1 MNKTFK
7 RLLCAAVAAAMST
20 AAAVPV
26 FAGTGASAA
35 GADGGVIG
43 RIYRDF
49 ESFDAGTVFSGDPE
63 RGVISIEGASDL
75 TYEIA
80 DDNGNKVMKITRAAD
95 GSHNAGI
102 KLLPVEGTL
111 DDADYWVVK
120 YDLKNGDTYPFYT
133 YENGAGTFGN
143 EYPYINQQQQ
153 FRNDGESI
161 EFPKGSKI
169 TFTPREWHEFM
180 FIGNKATGNVRLVLD
195 GKDCGETACERI
207 SSAGN
212 FFGVQIYDN
221 NSGRPYAHVMYVDDM
236 EIYGIKSESHKATAT
251 LTADNE
257 NSKVYVE
264 FDYPV
269 TGFDASKV
277 QTSGGTVTGVSA
289 LADGRYEI
297 ALEGLAMGRTYT
309 VSVAGVTDVFGATV
323 DSASTE
329 IAGTESTLADGIFG
343 KVSADFEKFTVGQV
357 FAGDPE
363 RGVISIETAADLKYE
378 IAADNGGKVM
388 KITRTAG
395 GSSRA
400 GIKLL
405 RGSESLDDADYW
417 VVKYDFKNG
426 DSAGN
431 EFGYLQHQLQFRN
444 NGESVS
450 WPDDSNKKPYTAYQW
465 HEYMFIGNKATGKIR
480 LVLDGK
486 DYGEQNCERISSAS
500 DFFGVQIYDMYSSNA
515 NACTMYVDN
524 MEIYGVKSADRQ
536 AAVVL
541 SADENE
547 GKIYAEF
554 SALAADFDASKVTID
569 GGAKITG
576 VAYDETSG
584 KWVISYDEYKAG
596 AEYNVAVASVTDIF
610 GAKTE
615 ASAIKFKAP
624 KVKMPKTYLTTQ
636 TFLGYDDFEGY
647 NGTGAFETKAQTPV
661 SITRKSD
668 NTSIKDIWSNS
679 TGSADTVECSLADD
693 GTGNHAYKISAT
705 AGAVKDQ
712 MSGIFQPVYFGEPYY
727 ADWTEQCK
735 GKYFVYELKFRGGSA
750 TEDAIGA
757 QIFETLDGALT
768 LDYGNGTADVN
779 INGKTTSYENAFKVK
794 EWNTLQYVVDCS
806 RETAKTYL
814 LINGKLLAASVITD
828 SAKVSLRSNNPRM
841 GSCYLSGKAGAS
853 VYFDDVAIYAIDP
866 LTISQVTAAEDS
878 VTVTVKNSYEN
889 GVDDAIAADVYV
901 AVYAADGSL
910 AGAAKAT
917 DSVAYGINDYT
928 ANISAVSGG
937 SVKAFI
943 WNSQLE
949 PLCAAK

>member
-7 RLLCAAVAAAMST
+7 RLLCAAVAAAMSAT
-20 AAAVPV
+20 AAVPV

-49 ESFDAGTVFSGDPE
+49 ESFYAGTVFSADPE
-63 RGVISIEGASDL
+63 QGVISIQKVADV
-75 TYEIA
+75 TYSIV
-80 DDNGNKVMKITRAAD
+80 DDSGNKVMKINRTAG
-95 GSHNAGI
+95 GSGKPGI
-102 KLLPVEGTL
+102 KLLPVSGTL

-120 YDLKNGDTYPFYT
+120 YDMKNGD
-133 YENGAGTFGN
+133 NAQN
-143 EYPYINQQQQ
+143 EY
-153 FRNDGESI
+153 
-161 EFPKGSKI
+161 
-169 TFTPREWHEFM
+169 
-180 FIGNKATGNVRLVLD
+180 
-195 GKDCGETACERI
+195 
-207 SSAGN
+207 
-212 FFGVQIYDN
+212 
-221 NSGRPYAHVMYVDDM
+221 
-236 EIYGIKSESHKATAT
+236 
-251 LTADNE
+251 
-257 NSKVYVE
+257 
-264 FDYPV
+264 
-269 TGFDASKV
+269 
-277 QTSGGTVTGVSA
+277 
-289 LADGRYEI
+289 
-297 ALEGLAMGRTYT
+297 
-309 VSVAGVTDVFGATV
+309 
-323 DSASTE
+323 
-329 IAGTESTLADGIFG
+329 
-343 KVSADFEKFTVGQV
+343 
-357 FAGDPE
+357 
-363 RGVISIETAADLKYE
+363 
-378 IAADNGGKVM
+378 
-388 KITRTAG
+388 
-395 GSSRA
+395 
-400 GIKLL
+400 
-405 RGSESLDDADYW
+405 
-417 VVKYDFKNG
+417 
-426 DSAGN
+426 
-431 EFGYLQHQLQFRN
+431 GYLQHQGQFRN

-450 WPDDSNKKPYTAYQW
+450 WPDDNNKKPYTAYQW

-486 DYGEQNCERISSAS
+486 DYGEQTSTRIAS
-500 DFFGVQIYDMYSSNA
+500 VDNFYGVQIADVYSSNA
-515 NACTMYVDN
+515 NACTMYVDD
-524 MEIYGVKSADRQ
+524 MEIYGIKSGAHKATATLTADN
-536 AAVVL
+536 
-541 SADENE
+541 ENS
-547 GKIYAEF
+547 KVYVEF
-554 SALAADFDASKVTID
+554 DYPVTDFDASKVTVD
-569 GGAKITG
+569 GGSVAGVTEENGKYAVSLEGLAKGKTYTVKVAGVTDVFGAEVDAATVEIVGTNDTVADGVIGRVSADFEKFSVGQVFADGDPEPGVISTERASDLTYEIVKDNDSKVMKITLAADGKNNFGIKLLPVARTLDDADYWVVKYDLKNGDTYPFAVYEGSNVGNEFPYINQQLQFRNDGESITFAGTRTTFTPYTWHEFMFIGNPKTGNVRLVLDGKDMGETKCDRIGSAGDFFGIQLYDNNNSRPYKHVMYVDNMEIYG
-576 VAYDETSG
+576 VNTAARQATAELSADENENKVYAKFSALTADLDASKVTINNGASISGVEYDVENG
-584 KWVISYDEYKAG
+584 RWVISYENYTPG
-596 AEYNVAVASVTDIF
+596 TLYTVSVGSVTDIM

-615 ASAIKFKAP
+615 PVAIELTAP
-624 KVKMPKTYLTTQ
+624 RIKMPKTYLTTQ

-705 AGAVKDQ
+705 ADAVKNQ

-768 LDYGNGTADVN
+768 LDYGKGTADVN
-779 INGKTTSYENAFKVK
+779 INGKTTSYKNAFKVK

-806 RETAKTYL
+806 RKTAKTYL
-814 LINGKLLAASVITD
+814 LINGKLLAASVLTD
-828 SAKVSLRSNNPRM
+828 SANVSLRSNNPRM
-841 GSCYLSGKAGAS
+841 GSCYLSGVAGAA

-866 LTISQVTAAEDS
+866 LAISQVTATDSS

-889 GVDDAIAADVYV
+889 GIDDAIAADVYV

-949 PLCAAK
+949 PLCAEK

>member
-7 RLLCAAVAAAMST
+7 RLLCAAVAAAMS
-20 AAAVPV
+20 AAAAMPV

-49 ESFDAGTVFSGDPE
+49 ESFDAGTVFSADPE
-63 RGVISIEGASDL
+63 QGVISIEGASDL
-75 TYEIA
+75 TYGIVA
-80 DDNGNKVMKITRAAD
+80 DNGGNVMKITRIAG
-95 GSHNAGI
+95 GSSKAGI
-102 KLLPVEGTL
+102 KLLPVSGTL

-120 YDLKNGDTYPFYT
+120 YDLKNGD
-133 YENGAGTFGN
+133 NAQN
-143 EYPYINQQQQ
+143 EYGYLWHQLQ
-153 FRNDGESI
+153 FRNNGASI
-161 EFPKGSKI
+161 EWPNSDNKVNYEAYK
-169 TFTPREWHEFM
+169 WHEYM
-180 FIGNKATGNVRLVLD
+180 FIGNKATGKIRLVLD
-195 GKDCGETACERI
+195 GKDYGEQTCNRI
-207 SSAGN
+207 ASVDN
-212 FFGVQIYDN
+212 FYGVQIYDMYSSN
-221 NSGRPYAHVMYVDDM
+221 ANACTMYVDDM
-236 EIYGIKSESHKATAT
+236 EIYGIKSGAHKATAT

-297 ALEGLAMGRTYT
+297 ALEGLTMGKTYT
-309 VSVAGVTDVFGATV
+309 VSVAGVTDVFGTTV

-388 KITRTAG
+388 KITRTKG

-405 RGSESLDDADYW
+405 QGSEKLDDADYW

-426 DSAGN
+426 DSAEN
-431 EFGYLQHQLQFRN
+431 EFGYLMQQLQFRN
-444 NGESVS
+444 NGDSVE
-450 WPDDSNKKPYTAYQW
+450 WPNSSNKVFFTPYQW
-465 HEYMFIGNKATGKIR
+465 HEYMFIGNKATGKVR

-486 DYGEQNCERISSAS
+486 DMGETACDRIRDA
-500 DFFGVQIYDMYSSNA
+500 DNFFGVQIYDMYSSNA
-515 NACTMYVDN
+515 NVCTMYVDN

-547 GKIYAEF
+547 SKIYAEF

-569 GGAKITG
+569 GGAKISG
-576 VAYDETSG
+576 VTYDDASG
-584 KWVISYDEYKAG
+584 KWVISYDEYKTG
-596 AEYNVAVASVTDIF
+596 AEYNVTVASVTDIF

-615 ASAIKFKAP
+615 AAAINFKAP
-624 KVKMPKTYLTTQ
+624 RIKMPKTYLTTQ

-647 NGTGAFETKAQTPV
+647 SGTGAFETKAQTPV

-705 AGAVKDQ
+705 AGAEKNQ
-712 MSGIFQPVYFGEPYY
+712 LSGILQPSY
-727 ADWTEQCK
+727 DTNWTEQCK
-735 GKYFVYELKFRGGSA
+735 GKYFVYELKFRGGSD
-750 TEDAIGA
+750 TEEPLGS
-757 QIFETLDGALT
+757 QYFEILDGALL
-768 LDYGNGTADVN
+768 LDYVKGTATVTA
-779 INGKTTSYENAFKVK
+779 NGKTTSYENAFKVK

-814 LINGKLLAASVITD
+814 LINGKLFGAFTVSSVD
-828 SAKVSLRSNNPRM
+828 LRNGNPRM
-841 GSCYLSGKAGAS
+841 GSCYLSGVAGAA

-866 LTISQVTAAEDS
+866 LAISQVTAADSS

-889 GVDDAIAADVYV
+889 GIDDAIAADVYV

-917 DSVAYGINDYT
+917 DSIAYGINDYT

>member
-7 RLLCAAVAAAMST
+7 RLLCAAVAAAMSA

-43 RIYRDF
+43 RIYRNF

-63 RGVISIEGASDL
+63 QGVISIQKVADV
-75 TYEIA
+75 TYSIV
-80 DDNGNKVMKITRAAD
+80 DDSGNKVMKINRTAG
-95 GSHNAGI
+95 GSGKPGI
-102 KLLPVEGTL
+102 KLLPVSGTL

-120 YDLKNGDTYPFYT
+120 YDMKNGD
-133 YENGAGTFGN
+133 NAQN
-143 EYPYINQQQQ
+143 EY
-153 FRNDGESI
+153 
-161 EFPKGSKI
+161 
-169 TFTPREWHEFM
+169 
-180 FIGNKATGNVRLVLD
+180 
-195 GKDCGETACERI
+195 
-207 SSAGN
+207 
-212 FFGVQIYDN
+212 
-221 NSGRPYAHVMYVDDM
+221 
-236 EIYGIKSESHKATAT
+236 
-251 LTADNE
+251 
-257 NSKVYVE
+257 
-264 FDYPV
+264 
-269 TGFDASKV
+269 
-277 QTSGGTVTGVSA
+277 
-289 LADGRYEI
+289 
-297 ALEGLAMGRTYT
+297 
-309 VSVAGVTDVFGATV
+309 
-323 DSASTE
+323 
-329 IAGTESTLADGIFG
+329 
-343 KVSADFEKFTVGQV
+343 
-357 FAGDPE
+357 
-363 RGVISIETAADLKYE
+363 
-378 IAADNGGKVM
+378 
-388 KITRTAG
+388 
-395 GSSRA
+395 
-400 GIKLL
+400 
-405 RGSESLDDADYW
+405 
-417 VVKYDFKNG
+417 
-426 DSAGN
+426 
-431 EFGYLQHQLQFRN
+431 GYLQHQGQFRN
-444 NGESVS
+444 NGDSVS
-450 WPDDSNKKPYTAYQW
+450 WPDDNNKKPYTAYQW

-486 DYGEQNCERISSAS
+486 DYGEQTSTRIASVDNFYGVQIADVYSSNANACTMYVDDMEIYGINSESHKATATLTADSANSKVYAEFDYPVTGFDASNVQTSGGTVTGVSALADGRYEIALDGLAKGKTYPVSVAGVTDVFGATVDSASTEIAGTESALADGIFGKVSSDFEKFTVGQVFAGDPERNVISIETAADLKYEIAADNGGKVMKITKAKDIGHSQLPGIKLLPVAGTLDDADYWVVKYDFKNGNSEADEYAAIKHQMQFRNNANSVEWPNSDNKVFFTPYQWHEYMFIGNKATGKIRLVLDGKDYGEQTGDRISSVS
-500 DFFGVQIYDMYSSNA
+500 NFFGVQIYDDSYGT

-541 SADENE
+541 SADDTE

-596 AEYNVAVASVTDIF
+596 AEYNVAVANVTDIF

-705 AGAVKDQ
+705 ADAVKNQ
-712 MSGIFQPVYFGEPYY
+712 TSGIFQPVYFGEPYY

-768 LDYGNGTADVN
+768 LDYGNGAADVN

-866 LTISQVTAAEDS
+866 LEISQITAAEDS

-889 GVDDAIAADVYV
+889 GIDDEIAADVYV

>member
-7 RLLCAAVAAAMST
+7 RLLCAAVAAAMSAT
-20 AAAVPV
+20 AAIPV
-26 FAGTGASAA
+26 FAGTGTSAGA
-35 GADGGVIG
+35 ADGGVIG

-49 ESFDAGTVFSGDPE
+49 ESFDAGTVFSADPE
-63 RGVISIEGASDL
+63 QGVISIQKVADV
-75 TYEIA
+75 TYSIV
-80 DDNGNKVMKITRAAD
+80 DDSGNKVMKINRTAG
-95 GSHNAGI
+95 GSGKPGI
-102 KLLPVEGTL
+102 KLLPVSGTL

-120 YDLKNGDTYPFYT
+120 YDLKNGD
-133 YENGAGTFGN
+133 NAQN
-143 EYPYINQQQQ
+143 EYGYLWHQLQ
-153 FRNDGESI
+153 FRNNGASI
-161 EFPKGSKI
+161 EWPDANNKVNYEAYK
-169 TFTPREWHEFM
+169 WHEYM
-180 FIGNKATGNVRLVLD
+180 FIGNKATGKIRLVLD
-195 GKDCGETACERI
+195 GKDYGEQTCSRI
-207 SSAGN
+207 KDANN
-212 FFGVQIYDN
+212 FYGVQIYDMYSSN
-221 NSGRPYAHVMYVDDM
+221 TNACTMYVDDM
-236 EIYGIKSESHKATAT
+236 EIYGIKSGAHKATAT
-251 LTADNE
+251 LTADSA
-257 NSKVYVE
+257 NSKVYAE

-269 TGFDASKV
+269 TGFNASNV
-277 QTSGGTVTGVSA
+277 QTSGGTVTGVAA

-297 ALEGLAMGRTYT
+297 ALEGLVKGITYT
-309 VSVAGVTDVFGATV
+309 VSVAGVTDVFGTTV

-329 IAGTESTLADGIFG
+329 ITGTESALADGIFG

-363 RGVISIETAADLKYE
+363 QGVISIEGASDLTYG

-388 KITRTAG
+388 KITRIAG
-395 GSSRA
+395 GSSKA

-405 RGSESLDDADYW
+405 RGSETLDDADYW
-417 VVKYDFKNG
+417 VVKYDYKNG
-426 DSAGN
+426 DNAQTVYN
-431 EFGYLQHQLQFRN
+431 NLWQQLQFRN
-444 NGESVS
+444 DGESIE
-450 WPDDSNKKPYTAYQW
+450 WPNSSNKVFFTPYQW
-465 HEYMFIGNKATGKIR
+465 HEYMFIGNKATGKVR

-486 DYGEQNCERISSAS
+486 DYGEQTSTRIASAEN
-500 DFFGVQIYDMYSSNA
+500 FFGVQIYDMYSSNA
-515 NACTMYVDN
+515 NVCTMYVDN

-547 GKIYAEF
+547 SKIYAEF

-569 GGAKITG
+569 GGAKISG
-576 VAYDETSG
+576 VAYDDASG
-584 KWVISYDEYKAG
+584 KWVISYDEYKTG
-596 AEYNVAVASVTDIF
+596 AEYNVTVASVTDIF

-615 ASAIKFKAP
+615 AAAINFKAP
-624 KVKMPKTYLTTQ
+624 RIKMPKTYLTTQ

-647 NGTGAFETKAQTPV
+647 SGTGAFETKAQTPV

-705 AGAVKDQ
+705 ADAVKNQ
-712 MSGIFQPVYFGEPYY
+712 TSGIFQPKP
-727 ADWTEQCK
+727 DKNWTELCK
-735 GKYFVYELKFRGGSA
+735 GKYFVYELKFRGGSD
-750 TEDAIGA
+750 TEEPLGSQYFEIPGGA
-757 QIFETLDGALT
+757 ML
-768 LDYGNGTADVN
+768 LDYVKGTATVTV
-779 INGKTTSYENAFKVK
+779 NGKTTSYENAFKVK
-794 EWNTLQYVVDCS
+794 EWNTLQYVVDYS
-806 RETAKTYL
+806 RNVPKTHL
-814 LINGKLLAASVITD
+814 LVNGKQLGAFTVSSVD
-828 SAKVSLRSNNPRM
+828 LRNGNPRM
-841 GSCYLSGKAGAS
+841 GACYLSGVAGAA

-866 LTISQVTAAEDS
+866 LAISQVTATDSS

-889 GVDDAIAADVYV
+889 GIDDAIAADVYV

>member
-7 RLLCAAVAAAMST
+7 RLLCAAVAAAMS
-20 AAAVPV
+20 AAAAMPV

-49 ESFDAGTVFSGDPE
+49 ESFDAGTVFSADPE
-63 RGVISIEGASDL
+63 QGVISIEGASDL
-75 TYEIA
+75 TYGIVA
-80 DDNGNKVMKITRAAD
+80 DNGGNVMKITRIAG
-95 GSHNAGI
+95 GSSKAGI
-102 KLLPVEGTL
+102 KLLPVSGTL

-120 YDLKNGDTYPFYT
+120 YDMKNGD
-133 YENGAGTFGN
+133 NAQN
-143 EYPYINQQQQ
+143 EYGYLWHQLQ
-153 FRNDGESI
+153 FRNNGVSI
-161 EFPKGSKI
+161 EWPNSDNKVNYEAYK
-169 TFTPREWHEFM
+169 WHEYM
-180 FIGNKATGNVRLVLD
+180 FIGNKATGKIRLVLD
-195 GKDCGETACERI
+195 GKDYGEQTCNRI
-207 SSAGN
+207 ASVDN
-212 FFGVQIYDN
+212 FYGVQIYDMYSSN
-221 NSGRPYAHVMYVDDM
+221 ANACTMYVDDM
-236 EIYGIKSESHKATAT
+236 EIYGIKSGAHKATAT
-251 LTADNE
+251 LTADSA

-269 TGFDASKV
+269 TDFDASKV
-277 QTSGGTVTGVSA
+277 QTSGGTVTGVAA

-297 ALEGLAMGRTYT
+297 ALEGLAMGKTYT
-309 VSVAGVTDVFGATV
+309 VSVAGVTDVFGTTV

-343 KVSADFEKFTVGQV
+343 KVSTDFEKFTVGQV

-363 RGVISIETAADLKYE
+363 PGVISTEGASDLTYE

-405 RGSESLDDADYW
+405 RGSESLDDADCW

-426 DSAGN
+426 DSAIN
-431 EFGYLQHQLQFRN
+431 EFGYLLQQLQFRN
-444 NGESVS
+444 NGDSIE
-450 WPDDSNKKPYTAYQW
+450 WPNSSNKVFYAAHQW

-576 VAYDETSG
+576 VAHDDASG

-596 AEYNVAVASVTDIF
+596 AEYNVTVASVTDIF

-647 NGTGAFETKAQTPV
+647 NGTGAFETKAQTLV

-705 AGAVKDQ
+705 AGAEKNQ
-712 MSGIFQPVYFGEPYY
+712 LSGILQPSY
-727 ADWTEQCK
+727 DTNWTEQCK
-735 GKYFVYELKFRGGSA
+735 GKYFVYELKFRGGSD
-750 TEDAIGA
+750 TEEPLGS
-757 QIFETLDGALT
+757 QYFEILDGALL
-768 LDYGNGTADVN
+768 LDYVKGTATVTA
-779 INGKTTSYENAFKVK
+779 NGKTTSYKNAFKVK

-806 RETAKTYL
+806 RETAKTNL
-814 LINGKLLAASVITD
+814 LINGKLFGAFTVSSVD
-828 SAKVSLRSNNPRM
+828 LRNGNPRM
-841 GSCYLSGKAGAS
+841 GSCYLSGVAGAA

-866 LTISQVTAAEDS
+866 LAISQVTAADSS

-889 GVDDAIAADVYV
+889 GIDDAIAADVYV

-917 DSVAYGINDYT
+917 DSIAYGINDYT